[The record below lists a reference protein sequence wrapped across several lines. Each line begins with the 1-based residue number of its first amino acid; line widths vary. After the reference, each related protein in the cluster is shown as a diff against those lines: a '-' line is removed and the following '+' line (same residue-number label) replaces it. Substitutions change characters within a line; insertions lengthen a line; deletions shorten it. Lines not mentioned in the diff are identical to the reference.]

1 MNSSLPCSTD
11 LTRRNKAA
19 VAEEIALWGDENG
32 STGNGLARLD
42 DMVFVHGLAPEH
54 SRFRF
59 AVATSSFIEPMRLS
73 LR

>member
-19 VAEEIALWGDENG
+19 VAEEIALWGD
-32 STGNGLARLD
+32 TGNGLARLD